1 MKLKFKSQCFQTDV
15 SNFRSEPCGG
25 RTKSELGLSAAGH
38 KLVFTFL

>member
-15 SNFRSEPCGG
+15 SNYRSESCG
-25 RTKSELGLSAAGH
+25 RRAKPELGLSAAGH